1 MTELALPEVA
11 DTERLG
17 AALARSMQWS
27 PSGPQVVYL
36 QGELGS
42 GKTTLAR
49 GLLRQLGVTGTVRSP
64 TYTLLEC
71 YDALGQRVLH
81 VDLYRLN
88 DAADLAPLGLRDE
101 SVPGVLMLI
110 EWPERAAQMLPPPDL
125 KITLAM
131 AQAGR
136 TAQLEALSK
145 AGTAWLAEALAL
157 PHPEFKRV

>member
-1 MTELALPEVA
+1 MTELALPQVG

-17 AALARSMQWS
+17 AALAGSLRWS
-27 PSGPQVVYL
+27 KTGPQIVYL

-49 GLLRQLGVTGTVRSP
+49 GLLRELGITGTVRSP

-71 YDALGQRVLH
+71 YETMGHRVLH
-81 VDLYRLN
+81 VDLYRLS

-110 EWPERAAQMLPPPDL
+110 EWPERAAPLLPPPDL
-125 KITLAM
+125 KITLAVSE
-131 AQAGR
+131 AGR
-136 TAQLEALSK
+136 DAQLRTQSK
-145 AGTAWLAEALAL
+145 TGTVWLAEALARL
-157 PHPEFKRV
+157 HPELKRV